1 MNTEILSLLTNTQVS
16 DPREVIDQGFM
27 GSNTQSAG
35 CWIKTQDVRSIC
47 SGTVI
52 SIDRTDT
59 NDTWC
64 VTVEVDSNRWVRY
77 CCLSAVK
84 VIKGYSINPSDFIGY
99 SYKGLMRFEYCT
111 SKKTKFP
118 VRLVSKQLY
127 KTDPSQVLF
136 GQEIL
141 SKVT

>member
-1 MNTEILSLLTNTQVS
+1 MNTEILSLLTNIEVT
-16 DPREVIDQGFM
+16 DPRTVIEQGFT
-27 GSNTQSAG
+27 GKDTQSAG
-35 CWIKTQDVRSIC
+35 CWIKTQYVRSIC
-47 SGTVI
+47 SGTII
-52 SIDRTDT
+52 SVDRAPT

-77 CCLSAVK
+77 CGLSAVK
-84 VIKGYSINPSDFIGY
+84 VLKGYAINPSDFIGY